1 MSKFTRSVQA
11 AFETNAELFTLIPES
26 SEWMALSN
34 GCFFD
39 FAQGEHIFLLW
50 LGEGNRDGG
59 CGVGSKSTG
68 LSVGKSTAGH

>member
-1 MSKFTRSVQA
+1 MLAS
-11 AFETNAELFTLIPES
+11 
-26 SEWMALSN
+26 SN